1 MAVTPQELDQMVA
14 AKVKELAEHRLEQM
28 VREQV
33 QAVLGAEAQ
42 KSGRQKRVAIVSSK
56 GTLDAAYPPLILA
69 TTAAALDMEVGVF
82 FTFFGLHIL
91 KKKGLENLKFVPVAN
106 PAMPMPMPN
115 LLGALPGMTG
125 LATLMMKQT
134 IKQKQ
139 IASIPELME
148 VAKESGVKLWPC
160 QMTMDM
166 MDIKWEDLIAGLEDP
181 VGAATF
187 LEFAS
192 HADITQIGRA
202 HV

>member
-1 MAVTPQELDQMVA
+1 MALTSQDIDQVVA
-14 AKVKELAEHRLEQM
+14 AKVKELAEHRLEEL

-33 QAVLGAEAQ
+33 KAALEAEAR
-42 KSGRQKRVAIVSSK
+42 KTRPKRIAIVASK

-69 TTAAALDMEVGVF
+69 TTAAALDMEAGIF
-82 FTFFGLHIL
+82 FTFFGLQIV
-91 KKKGLENLKFVPVAN
+91 KKSGLENLKFVPVAN

-134 IKQKQ
+134 IKHKH
-139 IASIPELME
+139 IASIPELMGL
-148 VAKESGVKLWPC
+148 AKECGVKLWPC

-166 MDIKWEDLIAGLEDP
+166 MDIKRSELIDGLQEP

-187 LEFAS
+187 LEYAS
-192 HADITQIGRA
+192 TSDITLF
-202 HV
+202 V

>member
-1 MAVTPQELDQMVA
+1 MNVTSQDLEQLVA
-14 AKVKELAEHRLEQM
+14 AKVKELAEHRLEAM

-33 QAVLGAEAQ
+33 KAALDAETR
-42 KSGRQKRVAIVSSK
+42 KGSRPKRIAIVSSK

-69 TTAAALDMEVGVF
+69 TTAAALDMEAGIF

-91 KKKGLENLKFVPVAN
+91 KKGGAEHLKFVPVAN

-115 LLGALPGMTG
+115 LVGALPGMTG

-134 IKQKQ
+134 IKQKH
-139 IASIPELME
+139 IASIPELMDL
-148 VAKESGVKLWPC
+148 AKESGVKLWPC

-166 MDIKWEDLIAGLEDP
+166 MGIRRENLIDGLEEP

-187 LEFAS
+187 LEYAS
-192 HADITQIGRA
+192 NSDITLF
-202 HV
+202 V

>member
-1 MAVTPQELDQMVA
+1 MGLTSQDIDQVVA
-14 AKVKELAEHRLEQM
+14 AKVKELAEHRLEEL

-33 QAVLGAEAQ
+33 KAALEAEAR
-42 KSGRQKRVAIVSSK
+42 KARPKRIAIVASK

-69 TTAAALDMEVGVF
+69 TTAAALDMEAGIF
-82 FTFFGLHIL
+82 FTFFGLEIV
-91 KKKGLENLKFVPVAN
+91 KKRGLANLKFVPVAN

-134 IKQKQ
+134 IKQKH
-139 IASIPELME
+139 IASIPELMDL
-148 VAKESGVKLWPC
+148 AKECGVKLWPC

-166 MDIKWEDLIAGLEDP
+166 MDIKREELIDGLQEP

-187 LEFAS
+187 LEYAAS
-192 HADITQIGRA
+192 SDITLF
-202 HV
+202 V

>member
-1 MAVTPQELDQMVA
+1 MGLTSQDIDQVVT
-14 AKVKELAEHRLEQM
+14 AKVKELTEHRLEEL

-33 QAVLGAEAQ
+33 KAVLEAEAR
-42 KSGRQKRVAIVSSK
+42 KTRPKRIAIVASK

-69 TTAAALDMEVGVF
+69 TTAAALDMEAGIF
-82 FTFFGLHIL
+82 FTFFGLQIL
-91 KKKGLENLKFVPVAN
+91 KKSGLENLKFVPMAN

-134 IKQKQ
+134 IKQKH
-139 IASIPELME
+139 IASIPELMGL
-148 VAKESGVKLWPC
+148 AKECGVKLWPC

-166 MDIKWEDLIAGLEDP
+166 MNIKRGELIDGVQEP

-187 LEFAS
+187 LEYAS
-192 HADITQIGRA
+192 SSDITLF
-202 HV
+202 V

>member
-1 MAVTPQELDQMVA
+1 MGLTSQEIDQVVA
-14 AKVKELAEHRLEQM
+14 AKVKELAEHRLEEL
-28 VREQV
+28 VRDQV
-33 QAVLGAEAQ
+33 KAVFEAEAR
-42 KSGRQKRVAIVSSK
+42 KTRPKRIAIVASK

-69 TTAAALDMEVGVF
+69 TTAAALDMEAGIF
-82 FTFFGLHIL
+82 FTFFGLHVV
-91 KKKGLENLKFVPVAN
+91 KKSGLDNLKFVPVAN

-134 IKQKQ
+134 IKQKH
-139 IASIPELME
+139 IASIPELMDL
-148 VAKESGVKLWPC
+148 AKEAGVKLWPC

-166 MDIKWEDLIAGLEDP
+166 MDIKREELIDGLQEP

-192 HADITQIGRA
+192 TSDITLF
-202 HV
+202 V

>member
-1 MAVTPQELDQMVA
+1 MGTTSQDLDQLVA
-14 AKVKELAEHRLEQM
+14 AKVKELAEHRLEELI
-28 VREQV
+28 REQV
-33 QAVLGAEAQ
+33 KAALEAEAR
-42 KSGRQKRVAIVSSK
+42 KASRPKRIAIVSSK

-69 TTAAALDMEVGVF
+69 TTAAALDMEAGVF

-91 KKKGLENLKFVPVAN
+91 KKEGIGKLKFVPLAN

-115 LLGALPGMTG
+115 FVGALPGMTG

-134 IKQKQ
+134 IKQKH
-139 IASIPELME
+139 IASIPELMDL
-148 VAKESGVKLWPC
+148 AKESGVKLWPC

-166 MDIKWEDLIAGLEDP
+166 MDIKREDLIEGLEAP

-192 HADITQIGRA
+192 HSDITLF
-202 HV
+202 V

>member
-1 MAVTPQELDQMVA
+1 MAVTPQELDQMVV

-33 QAVLGAEAQ
+33 RAALDAEAQ
-42 KSGRQKRVAIVSSK
+42 KSSRPKRVAIVSSK

-134 IKQKQ
+134 IKHKH

-148 VAKESGVKLWPC
+148 LAKESGVKLWPC

-166 MDIKWEDLIAGLEDP
+166 MDIKWNDLIDGLEEP

-192 HADITQIGRA
+192 HADVTLY
-202 HV
+202 V

>member
-33 QAVLGAEAQ
+33 RAALDAEAQ
-42 KSGRQKRVAIVSSK
+42 KSSRPKRVAIVSSK

-134 IKQKQ
+134 IKHKH

-148 VAKESGVKLWPC
+148 LAKESGVKLWPC

-166 MDIKWEDLIAGLEDP
+166 MDIKRDDLIDGLEEP

-192 HADITQIGRA
+192 HADITLY
-202 HV
+202 V

>member
-1 MAVTPQELDQMVA
+1 MGLTSQEIDQVVA
-14 AKVKELAEHRLEQM
+14 AKVRELAEHRLEEL

-33 QAVLGAEAQ
+33 KAVLEAEAR
-42 KSGRQKRVAIVSSK
+42 KTRPKRIAIVASK

-69 TTAAALDMEVGVF
+69 TTAAALDMEAGIF
-82 FTFFGLHIL
+82 FTFFGLQIV
-91 KKKGLENLKFVPVAN
+91 KKRGLDNLKFVPVAN

-134 IKQKQ
+134 IKQKH
-139 IASIPELME
+139 IASIPELMDL
-148 VAKESGVKLWPC
+148 AKECGVKLWPC

-166 MDIKWEDLIAGLEDP
+166 MDIKREELIDGLQEP

-192 HADITQIGRA
+192 TSDITLF
-202 HV
+202 V

>member
-1 MAVTPQELDQMVA
+1 MGTTSQELDQLVT
-14 AKVKELAEHRLEQM
+14 AKVKELAEHRLEEL

-33 QAVLGAEAQ
+33 KAALDAEAR
-42 KSGRQKRVAIVSSK
+42 KGARPKRIAIVSSK

-69 TTAAALDMEVGVF
+69 TTAAALDMEAGVF

-91 KKKGLENLKFVPVAN
+91 KKKGIEQLKFVPVAN

-115 LLGALPGMTG
+115 LIGALPGMTG

-134 IKQKQ
+134 IKQKR
-139 IASIPELME
+139 IASIPELMDL
-148 VAKESGVKLWPC
+148 AKESGVKLWPC

-166 MDIKWEDLIAGLEDP
+166 MDIKREDLIEGLEAP

-192 HADITQIGRA
+192 HSDITLF
-202 HV
+202 V